1 MLIHHKKES
10 IVQIQLVLTIISDD
24 KPGVVETLAQ
34 TIAQHQGNW
43 LESRMAQ
50 LAGKFAGILQ
60 IAIDTENEAALREA
74 LGNLAQQGLKIVTES
89 ATDAVK
95 TVGKEFQFSVV
106 GNDRP
111 GIVFEIA
118 QAFASRHI
126 NMSELE
132 TACSSMPWSGEP
144 MFEATGLIQVPKSVD
159 MDELYDQLDTI
170 ADELAVD
177 VRLEAPTEDVH
188 H

>member
-1 MLIHHKKES
+1 M
-10 IVQIQLVLTIISDD
+10 QINLVLTIISDD
-24 KPGVVETLAQ
+24 KPGVVEVLAQ
-34 TIAQHQGNW
+34 TITQHQGNW
-43 LESRMAQ
+43 LESRMAH

-60 IAIDTENEAALREA
+60 VGVDSESEAALREA
-74 LGNLAQQGLKIVTES
+74 LASLASQGLKIVVES
-89 ATDAVK
+89 AAESIK
-95 TVGKEFQFSVV
+95 PAGKEFQFSVV

-144 MFEATGLIQVPKSVD
+144 MFEATGLIQVPRSVD
-159 MDELYDQLDTI
+159 MDDLYDQLDTI

>member
-1 MLIHHKKES
+1 
-10 IVQIQLVLTIISDD
+10 
-24 KPGVVETLAQ
+24 
-34 TIAQHQGNW
+34 
-43 LESRMAQ
+43 MAH

-60 IAIDTENEAALREA
+60 VAVDRESEAALREA
-74 LGNLAQQGLKIVTES
+74 LGNLSDQGLKIMVES
-89 ATDAVK
+89 AADTVK
-95 TVGKEFQFSVV
+95 PTGKEFQFSVV
-106 GNDRP
+106 GSDRP

-159 MDELYDQLDTI
+159 MDELYEQLDTI

-177 VRLEAPTEDVH
+177 VRLESPGEDVH

>member
-1 MLIHHKKES
+1 LLINHIKEIS
-10 IVQIQLVLTIISDD
+10 VQTQLVLTIISDD
-24 KPGVVETLAQ
+24 KPGVVELLAQ
-34 TIAQHQGNW
+34 TITQHQGNW
-43 LESRMAQ
+43 LESRMAH

-60 IAIDTENEAALREA
+60 VAIASESEAALREA
-74 LGNLAQQGLKIVTES
+74 LKNLSDQGLKIVVES
-89 ATDAVK
+89 AAETIK
-95 TVGKEFQFSVV
+95 STGKEFQFSVV
-106 GNDRP
+106 GSDRP
-111 GIVFEIA
+111 GIVLEIA

-177 VRLEAPTEDVH
+177 VRLESPNDDIH

>member
-1 MLIHHKKES
+1 M
-10 IVQIQLVLTIISDD
+10 QINLVLTIISDD
-24 KPGVVETLAQ
+24 KPGVVEVLAQ
-34 TIAQHQGNW
+34 TITKHQGNW
-43 LESRMAQ
+43 LESRMAH

-60 IAIDTENEAALREA
+60 VAVDSESEAALREA
-74 LGNLAQQGLKIVTES
+74 LANLASQGLKIVVES
-89 ATDAVK
+89 AAESIK
-95 TVGKEFQFSVV
+95 PAGKEFQFSVV

-144 MFEATGLIQVPKSVD
+144 MFEATGLIQVPRSVD
-159 MDELYDQLDTI
+159 MDDLYDQLDTI

>member
-1 MLIHHKKES
+1 M
-10 IVQIQLVLTIISDD
+10 QTQLVLTIISDD
-24 KPGVVETLAQ
+24 KPGVVEALAQ

-60 IAIDTENEAALREA
+60 IAVDTENEAALREA
-74 LGNLAQQGLKIVTES
+74 LANLAHQGLKIVTES
-89 ATDAVK
+89 AAETIKSA
-95 TVGKEFQFSVV
+95 GKEFQFSVV

-177 VRLEAPTEDVH
+177 VRLESPIEDVH

>member
-1 MLIHHKKES
+1 M
-10 IVQIQLVLTIISDD
+10 QTQLVLTIISDD
-24 KPGVVETLAQ
+24 KPGVVELLAQ
-34 TIAQHQGNW
+34 TVTRFQGNW
-43 LESRMAQ
+43 LESRMAH

-60 IAIDTENEAALREA
+60 IAIDSENEAALREA
-74 LGNLAQQGLKIVTES
+74 LSKLADQGLKIVVES
-89 ATDAVK
+89 ASETVK
-95 TVGKEFQFSVV
+95 PSGKEFQFSVV
-106 GNDRP
+106 GADRP

-118 QAFASRHI
+118 QAFANRHI

-132 TACSSMPWSGEP
+132 TNCSSMPWSGEP

-159 MDELYDQLDTI
+159 MDELYDKLDII

-177 VRLEAPTEDVH
+177 VRLEAPTDDIH

>member
-1 MLIHHKKES
+1 
-10 IVQIQLVLTIISDD
+10 VQTQLVLTIISDD
-24 KPGVVETLAQ
+24 KPGVVEALAQ
-34 TIAQHQGNW
+34 TITQHQGNW

-60 IAIDTENEAALREA
+60 IAVDSENEAALREA
-74 LGNLAQQGLKIVTES
+74 LENLAHQGLKIVTES
-89 ATDAVK
+89 ANDTK
-95 TVGKEFQFSVV
+95 TPPGKEFQFSVV

-144 MFEATGLIQVPKSVD
+144 MFEATGLIQVPKTVD

-170 ADELAVD
+170 ADELAID
-177 VRLEAPTEDVH
+177 VRLESPATEVH

>member
-1 MLIHHKKES
+1 M
-10 IVQIQLVLTIISDD
+10 QTQLVLTIISDD
-24 KPGVVETLAQ
+24 KPGVVELLAQ

-60 IAIDTENEAALREA
+60 IAVDTENEAALREA
-74 LGNLAQQGLKIVTES
+74 LANLSHQGLKIVTES
-89 ATDAVK
+89 ATDAIK
-95 TVGKEFQFSVV
+95 PSGKEFQFSVV

-144 MFEATGLIQVPKSVD
+144 MFEATGLIHVPKSVD
-159 MDELYDQLDTI
+159 MDELYDKLDTI

-177 VRLEAPTEDVH
+177 VRLESPVEDVH